1 MRSRFLLCTAL
12 MMAMTVTVLGESAE
26 SVFRAGQK
34 AEKKNQTDTAFQA
47 YKEAHEIRPD
57 DPRYM
62 AAYLRL
68 RSSAASKHIQNGQE
82 FLDEKKQQEALAEFR
97 TAAQIDPSNFE
108 ALGLLRRTSDEIQK
122 DLRAKEVSVK
132 QKEENAALEKEAMSA
147 AGPVSLVFKGD
158 TPVSIHMTA
167 TVDTIYK
174 TLARLGGL
182 NILMDPDYKPP
193 KVTFELSDVALRD
206 ALDMLAIQTK
216 TFWRPLSAN
225 TILISVDNNSKRKE
239 LQQSVMKTFYLR
251 NASTPADLQ
260 EAAGTLKAILDIT
273 RIQTTPEL
281 RSLTLRGTPDQMV
294 LAQKLLDDI
303 DKPRAEVQI
312 DIVVMEVSRNRI
324 RTIGAVLPTTA
335 SATISPVGSTAAA
348 GDTGSSGSGSSGL
361 TLNSFHNLTAND
373 ISVSVSGASFTALA
387 SDGNTK
393 VIQRPEIRVMDSEK
407 ASLRI
412 GDRIPIATG
421 SFQSGLT
428 QGVNTQFQYIDVGV
442 NIDIT
447 PYIHSNNEV
456 TLKMSLEVSSVTGQ
470 QSIDGVTE
478 PTIGQRRIEHQARL
492 ADGEVNLI
500 GGIFEDT
507 ETKSLSGYPGLLG
520 LPILKYFFGQEDKE
534 RQQSEIVFAIIP
546 HVIRSAEI
554 TDENQKMVDLGSEG
568 SVTYRKMDT
577 KKDPGAPVPVSSNP
591 QPAENPAEPVQRMQ
605 TARP

>member
-1 MRSRFLLCTAL
+1 MRSRFLLSAIMVCTITL
-12 MMAMTVTVLGESAE
+12 PILGENAE
-26 SVFRAGQK
+26 SAFKTGQR
-34 AEKKNQTDTAFQA
+34 AEKKNDLDTAYQA
-47 YKEAHEIRPD
+47 YKRAHD
-57 DPRYM
+57 DQPLDPKYM
-62 AAYLRL
+62 TSYLRL
-68 RSSAASKHIQNGQE
+68 RSSASTKHIASGE
-82 FLDEKKQQEALAEFR
+82 ELLDERKLQEALGEFR
-97 TAAQIDPSNFE
+97 LATQIDPTNFE
-108 ALGLLRRTSDEIQK
+108 GLGLLRRTTDEIQK
-122 DLRAKEVSVK
+122 ELRDKLATQK
-132 QKEENAALEKEAMSA
+132 QKQENALLEQEAKSA
-147 AGPVSLVFKGD
+147 AGPISLAFKGD

-182 NILMDPDYKPP
+182 NILMDPDYKAP
-193 KVTFELSDVALRD
+193 KATFELSDVALHD

-225 TILISVDNNSKRKE
+225 TILVSTDSSAKRKE

-260 EAAGTLKAILDIT
+260 QAAGTLKAILDISH
-273 RIQTTPEL
+273 IQATPEL

-303 DKPRAEVQI
+303 DKPKPEVLI
-312 DIVVMEVSRNRI
+312 DVVVMEVSRDRI
-324 RTIGAVLPTTA
+324 RTLGSTLPTTVSA
-335 SATISPVGSTAAA
+335 AISPLTSATAA
-348 GDTGSSGSGSSGL
+348 GDTAGSSGSSGL

-373 ISVSVSGASFTALA
+373 ISVAISGGSYTALA
-387 SDGNTK
+387 SDSNTK

-447 PYIHSNNEV
+447 PYIHANNEV
-456 TLKMSLEVSSVTGQ
+456 TLNMSLEVSSVTGQ
-470 QSIDGVTE
+470 QSVDGVTE

-507 ETKSLSGYPGLLG
+507 ESKSLSGYPGILN
-520 LPILKYFFGQEDKE
+520 LPILKYFFGQENKE
-534 RQQSEIVFAIIP
+534 RNQSEIVFAIIP
-546 HVIRSAEI
+546 HVIRSTEI
-554 TDENQKMVDLGSEG
+554 TDDNEKMVDLGSEG
-568 SVTYRKMDT
+568 SVTYRKEDT
-577 KKDPGAPVPVSSNP
+577 KDTPATPAPGSATQ
-591 QPAENPAEPVQRMQ
+591 QPAEPAQRPEPVRQ
-605 TARP
+605 